1 MEPSKIHI
9 IHKLGPGCYGHNGAD
24 DVALDAALIAM
35 EIPNKWI
42 KLQWDRT
49 DEFIWEPYGS
59 PMIIN
64 LDAKI
69 NKNKKII
76 SLHTDIVSDT
86 HSTRPTKGGS
96 LIAEWHINKGLP
108 KGELEPMEGAYR
120 NAVPQYDIPNIK
132 IDTHFIDTPLRVSA
146 LRSLGALCNIFA
158 LESFIDEC
166 ASNTQSDPLTFR
178 LNHLKNKRA
187 INVINAVKKISNYTY
202 DRSFNGNGTGLAFAQ
217 YKNHAAYVAVV
228 VKLDIQNDTIRLN
241 HIYAVSDMGLVINPN
256 GAKNQLEGGIVQ
268 ALSIALL
275 EKVNIDNGNPN
286 SFNYDSYPILTFN
299 KIPPIEIV
307 IIENK
312 KDNSVGA
319 GEASMGPTVA
329 ALCNAIFN
337 ASGIRIRELPIS
349 KFLKI

>member
-1 MEPSKIHI
+1 M
-9 IHKLGPGCYGHNGAD
+9 
-24 DVALDAALIAM
+24 
-35 EIPNKWI
+35 
-42 KLQWDRT
+42 
-49 DEFIWEPYGS
+49 
-59 PMIIN
+59 
-64 LDAKI
+64 
-69 NKNKKII
+69 
-76 SLHTDIVSDT
+76 
-86 HSTRPTKGGS
+86 
-96 LIAEWHINKGLP
+96 
-108 KGELEPMEGAYR
+108 
-120 NAVPQYDIPNIK
+120 
-132 IDTHFIDTPLRVSA
+132 
-146 LRSLGALCNIFA
+146 
-158 LESFIDEC
+158 
-166 ASNTQSDPLTFR
+166 
-178 LNHLKNKRA
+178 
-187 INVINAVKKISNYTY
+187 
-202 DRSFNGNGTGLAFAQ
+202 
-217 YKNHAAYVAVV
+217 